1 MVHVVISMIL
11 IGAEPVPQVDASWR
25 NVLEHVVTSI
35 VANRSSF
42 RYGVFHYDRIIGNAE
57 SLQDAAEG
65 RIQKAY
71 TGKCYYAFSGSLL
84 RMENLF
90 TLDDMIRDNKTEKK
104 GDGSIVVTSMLN
116 SYRSLCDGKVTLR
129 DEVYPGDGG
138 KLFHQPQIFA
148 GDFVFYGSY
157 QFPLD
162 LGRSQSGYVLMD
174 ASLRRILRGEY
185 ELKEF
190 NPHDTTLGLD
200 LVKITYS
207 YGSKGETSLWID
219 LARGCVPIQ
228 SIFFHPKRG
237 ASISDRYDDIVQI
250 QNAGWIPR
258 KKTTFLNR
266 SKRFDQIIL
275 TSIQCD
281 QKPERSVFQL
291 EFSQPIGMI
300 DAANKAIYKPRKVW
314 NLTELPARG
323 SSQSRSIEIQAYT
336 PPPPAH
342 PERNDGKS
350 AFQLGYFVRRLDRRD
365 RIDRWDPPIKE
376 PSSCLTYTRH
386 ATMEIRYTAGSR

>member
-1 MVHVVISMIL
+1 MQLILMCFSM

-57 SLQDAAEG
+57 SLQDATEG
-65 RIQKAY
+65 RFQKSY
-71 TGKCYYAFSGSLL
+71 TAKCVYAFSGKLS
-84 RMENLF
+84 RMDNLF
-90 TLDDMIRDNKTEKK
+90 TLDDMIREQEIVKN
-104 GDGSIVVTSMLN
+104 GDGSTVVKTFLN
-116 SYRSLCDGKVTLR
+116 SYRSLCDGKVSLR

-148 GDFVFYGSY
+148 GDFVFYGTY
-157 QFPLD
+157 QFPLN
-162 LGRSQSGYVLMD
+162 LGRSQSGFVLMD
-174 ASLRRILRGEY
+174 ASLRRILTGEY
-185 ELKEF
+185 QLKEF

-200 LVKITYS
+200 LVKITYA

-237 ASISDRYDDIVQI
+237 ASIFERYDDFVRISK
-250 QNAGWIPR
+250 AGWIPR
-258 KKTTFLNR
+258 KKTSCLYK
-266 SKRFDQIIL
+266 SKHVDQIIL
-275 TSIQCD
+275 TDIQCD
-281 QKPERSVFQL
+281 EKPDRSVFQL

-314 NLTELPARG
+314 NLTELPARV
-323 SSQSRSIEIQAYT
+323 SSQSRPIEIQSYT

-342 PERNDGKS
+342 PGELTGNRLSNWMILCVGLIVVIASIVGILRLRN
-350 AFQLGYFVRRLDRRD
+350 RRR
-365 RIDRWDPPIKE
+365 
-376 PSSCLTYTRH
+376 
-386 ATMEIRYTAGSR
+386 A